1 MNRIDDDHKIAAI
14 KVRRHVKAR
23 RAQVEHFNL
32 WTALILTA
40 KCLHREGSEAI
51 VAEKDI
57 PQPDD
62 RYSALFRG
70 DHVVHW
76 TFTSAISFPVASR
89 V

>member
-1 MNRIDDDHKIAAI
+1 M
-14 KVRRHVKAR
+14 RRQDRLEAKSSS
-23 RAQVEHFNL
+23 QKTDTEHFNL

-40 KCLHREGSEAI
+40 KCLHRKGAKAI

-62 RYSALFRG
+62 RYSAMFRG
-70 DHVVHW
+70 LHVFHW
-76 TFTSAISFPVASR
+76 TFTCAISLPVASR